1 MLLQPKIILIQILIC
16 MTGMDTRNSTTQL
29 SDCNISSVATLE
41 CDFYVDWKVF
51 DHLTRSLF
59 TDSNNMTV
67 INDL

>member
-41 CDFYVDWKVF
+41 YDFYVDWKVF
-51 DHLTRSLF
+51 DHLT
-59 TDSNNMTV
+59 
-67 INDL
+67 